1 MVPVIMMIAIV
12 IVIAA
17 VMPVAVIIAVPVP
30 LPLIVVDV
38 VAASTLIHVHLVE
51 DRAAKRAAIEAGAVG
66 VHGDHPIAR
75 LPPPTV
81 AAADPLDD
89 DHLCAHG
96 PAGPIR
102 EPGIGTALHDD
113 GTLGRALSREWRC
126 DKAERQTGNP
136 TDSDAAL
143 HSGLKVLGN
152 GRPICERC
160 ANS

>member
-1 MVPVIMMIAIV
+1 MVPVIMMIPIV

-17 VMPVAVIIAVPVP
+17 VMPAVIIAVPVP
-30 LPLIVVDV
+30 LPLIVVDIV
-38 VAASTLIHVHLVE
+38 VPPALVHVHLVE
-51 DRAAKRAAIEAGAVG
+51 DRAAKRAAIEAGPIG

-75 LPPPTV
+75 LPPPAM
-81 AAADPLDD
+81 AAAEPLA
-89 DHLCAHG
+89 DHPLCAHG
-96 PAGPIR
+96 PAAPIR

-113 GTLGRALSREWRC
+113 GTLRRALSREWRC

-136 TDSDAAL
+136 TDSDAVL